1 MQCSGG
7 KWAEVHPEVD
17 LGCFVGLNIA
27 GCRITKQEIP
37 IKNSFP
43 TEEITR

>member
-7 KWAEVHPEVD
+7 KWPEVD
-17 LGCFVGLNIA
+17 LEIVNMIA

-43 TEEITR
+43 TEEIKR